1 MMVIGYDANGNPILA
16 PSNNAAAVAPM
27 DAGEQSIE
35 PPLPTSE
42 DFEANLDMINGQPP
56 NYQAPGKTPAAVV
69 NDVSRQPEVRAAEP
83 VMKPTGAF
91 MDTGFIQ
98 QINNAATD
106 EEAKAMY
113 DALDPALKHV
123 YDRSY
128 NMQISPQ
135 WAAQTAQEFYK
146 MQDERAKA
154 QNQDP
159 AKAREAAQQAA
170 RVQSVIGIMDTY
182 AAPDSDLESLV
193 GPAAGSW
200 AANEWDKW
208 NNPDRY
214 SKRFELSF
222 TTKSEVLEAAKF
234 VKPLSNDERKFL
246 EEMFPRRDDP
256 PQVWRSYFK
265 RTRDILS
272 QGLPQ
277 QPQQQG
283 AAPAAAPASQG
294 AAQPPNLP
302 PTRIDPVTGQ
312 TMQLIQ
318 NQQGRW
324 VYRMATQQQS
334 QPNVTGR

>member
-1 MMVIGYDANGNPILA
+1 MV
-16 PSNNAAAVAPM
+16 
-27 DAGEQSIE
+27 IE
-35 PPLPTSE
+35 PPLPDDPAPNDPSATSL
-42 DFEANLDMINGQPP
+42 ANSMADVDALPP
-56 NYQAPGKTPAAVV
+56 VTDESGEQIDPAAAFGESPVMRAKPV
-69 NDVSRQPEVRAAEP
+69 APEFKGDKFDFTPFNAIADAIEAGDMDAARKIKDQLTPVQQHVLERASMMEAYTPERAAADA
-83 VMKPTGAF
+83 TSF
-91 MDTGFIQ
+91 MDLQ
-98 QINNAATD
+98 
-106 EEAKAMY
+106 AKQ
-113 DALDPALKHV
+113 KQ
-123 YDRSY
+123 S
-128 NMQISPQ
+128 Q
-135 WAAQTAQEFYK
+135 
-146 MQDERAKA
+146 
-154 QNQDP
+154 QDP
-159 AKAREAAQQAA
+159 AKARESAQQAA

-208 NNPDRY
+208 NNPDQY
-214 SKRFELSF
+214 SKRFDLSF

-283 AAPAAAPASQG
+283 AAPATAPAPQG
-294 AAQPPNLP
+294 AAPQPPNLP